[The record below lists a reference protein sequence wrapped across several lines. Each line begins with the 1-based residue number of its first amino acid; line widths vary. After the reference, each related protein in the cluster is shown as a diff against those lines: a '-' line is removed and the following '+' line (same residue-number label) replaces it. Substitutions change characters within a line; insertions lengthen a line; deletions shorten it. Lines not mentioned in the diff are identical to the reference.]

1 MWRSKIE
8 AVGTYLPEEIVDNEN
23 LEQRINAQHDWLS
36 PGVIEKLF
44 GIKTRR
50 FAASHEQSSDLAANA
65 AQPIVDKYGKDSIDC
80 LIFSS
85 ASSDL
90 IEPATGNIVQQKLGL
105 SCPIMDVKNA
115 CNSFV
120 TGLQLASSL
129 IHAGQYENILIATG
143 EKPSIAIKTAYN
155 NQEEFRKS
163 AASFSF
169 GDAGSAVLVSK
180 SDCES
185 EILFHKFTSVGE
197 HWKLCMIEGGGSM
210 FLHDSN
216 KSYFSGETAAL
227 RSVVINQA
235 RIFIKE
241 CFKEIE
247 IIPSEI
253 DHLFTHQ
260 VSMNIFKDVTAI
272 TGIPKEKCHITF
284 DKYGNTAAA
293 SIPLAIQEALE
304 TGQLKKGQLV
314 LLIGMA
320 AGISIS
326 FQLIRW

>member
-1 MWRSKIE
+1 MQRSKIE
-8 AVGTYLPEEIVDNEN
+8 AIGTYLPEEIVDNKSLEN
-23 LEQRINAQHDWLS
+23 RINAHQDWLY

-50 FAASHEQSSDLAANA
+50 FAAVNEQASDLAAKA
-65 AQPIVDKYGKDSIDC
+65 AFQIVDEYGAENIEC
-80 LIFSS
+80 LIFAS

-90 IEPATGNIVQQKLGL
+90 IEPATSNIIQQKLGL
-105 SCPIMDVKNA
+105 SCPVMDVKNA

-120 TGLQLASSL
+120 TGLQLASAL
-129 IHAGQYENILIATG
+129 INSGQYKNVLIATG
-143 EKPSIAIKTAYN
+143 EKPSDSIKTNFAS
-155 NQEEFRKS
+155 QEEFRRS

-169 GDAGSAVLVSK
+169 GDAGSAVLVSQ
-180 SDCES
+180 SDSES
-185 EILFHKFTSVGE
+185 EILFHKFKTVGE

-210 FLHDSN
+210 FPHDSSKN
-216 KSYFSGETAAL
+216 YFSGETAAL
-227 RSVVINQA
+227 RSVVVEQA
-235 RIFIKE
+235 NIFIRE
-241 CFKEIE
+241 CFVEAE
-247 IIPSEI
+247 LRASDI

-260 VSMNIFKDVTAI
+260 VSMEIFRDVTTI
-272 TGIPKEKCHITF
+272 TDIPKEKCHITF

-293 SIPLAIQEALE
+293 SIPLAIKEALE
-304 TGQLKKGQLV
+304 KSVLKKGQLI